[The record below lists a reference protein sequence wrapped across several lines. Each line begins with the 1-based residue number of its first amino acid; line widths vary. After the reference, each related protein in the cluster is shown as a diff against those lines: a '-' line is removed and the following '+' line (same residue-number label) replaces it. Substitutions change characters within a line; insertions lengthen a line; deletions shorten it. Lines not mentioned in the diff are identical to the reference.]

1 MIECLK
7 KYEYRCMFLSKFCY
21 NFANALQETFGAVVL
36 YQFGIPVYLI
46 FLIYGLRFLITGL
59 ITPFYLVLSS
69 RIGITKTILISDLF
83 SILCAFMLLTGIN
96 SSNLI
101 LFIIVIGLTGLSN
114 PSSDALSSHY
124 IKTESRGK
132 CNSLLNITKIMA
144 TALAT
149 ILVSFNIINNT
160 THLLI
165 FLIIAFFLLEGY
177 FLLKVDYKPK
187 YNGCAFKDTFNYLKN
202 SSSNYKL
209 IYSLR
214 TNHIIERL
222 FLPLYIFI
230 AIKDFKTFSFII
242 VISLLFQFITVMITG
257 IFTDR
262 NINKTNNVVSII
274 KIFITSIFIFF
285 KNKFVLS
292 IGKIF
297 SDNFEKVYETSIQT
311 SIQNIIKRS
320 NVSNELLSSVGQ
332 MSLCFTE
339 VVIFIFLALIS
350 KLFGNISFIIMFI
363 LSIISTILI
372 DIYVTKKEEV

>member
-1 MIECLK
+1 
-7 KYEYRCMFLSKFCY
+7 MFLSKFCY
-21 NFANALQETFGAVVL
+21 NFANALQETFGTVVL

-96 SSNLI
+96 NSNLI

-114 PSSDALSSHY
+114 PSSDALSSRY
-124 IKTESRGK
+124 IKTENRGK
-132 CNSLLNITKIMA
+132 CNSLLNITKIIA
-144 TALAT
+144 TALST
-149 ILVSFNIINNT
+149 ILVSFNIIT
-160 THLLI
+160 SSTHFLI
-165 FLIIAFFLLEGY
+165 FLIMISFLLESY
-177 FLLKVDYKPK
+177 FLLKIDYKTK
-187 YNGCAFKDTFNYLKN
+187 YNGCAFKDTFKYLKN
-202 SSSNYKL
+202 SNNNYKL

-222 FLPLYIFI
+222 FLPLYVFI
-230 AIKDFKTFSFII
+230 AIKDFKTFAFITI
-242 VISLLFQFITVMITG
+242 LSLLLQFITVLITG
-257 IFTDR
+257 IFTDK
-262 NINKTNNVVSII
+262 NINKTNNIVSII

-285 KNKFVLS
+285 KNKFVIS

-320 NVSNELLSSVGQ
+320 SVSNELLSSIGQ

-339 VVIFIFLALIS
+339 VVIFILLALIS
-350 KLFGNISFIIMFI
+350 KIFGNVVFIVMFI

-372 DIYVTKKEEV
+372 DMYIKNKEKN